1 MQVVAFSAS
10 PRIGGNSET
19 LLDCIIEG
27 LESGGAE
34 VRKIRTHSLS
44 ISPCNGCGG
53 CERDGRCVIEDDF
66 QGVSD
71 LLISCDGVVFASPL
85 YFMNVP
91 ARGKALIDRCQS
103 FWIAR
108 HHLGLNLFEKRRRF
122 GLFAA
127 CSGAGYGPAGADVFR
142 GIEDTMTFVFDALA
156 LERQESI
163 LVRKV
168 DKAGDIL
175 ERNAELSRARE
186 IGRLLTEFV

>member
-1 MQVVAFSAS
+1 MKVLAFSAS

-19 LLDCIIEG
+19 LLDHIIEG
-27 LESGGAE
+27 LESGGAT

-44 ISPCNGCGG
+44 ISPCAGCGG
-53 CERDGRCVIEDDF
+53 CERNGRCITGDDF
-66 QGVSD
+66 QRIYD

-91 ARGKALIDRCQS
+91 SGGKALIDRCQS

-108 HHLGLNLFEKRRRF
+108 HRLGLNLFGERRRF
-122 GLFAA
+122 GLLAA

-156 LERQESI
+156 LERRESV

-168 DKAGDIL
+168 ENAGDIL
-175 ERNAELSRARE
+175 ERKTDLARARE
-186 IGRLLTEFV
+186 IGRILTEFV